1 MTYEGEAQEMRR
13 EDQRVY
19 LFGRPVVLHPGRQMK
34 THHFISLFISLCA
47 VVLLWAAPA
56 GADSFDALLS
66 STTREGLPTTALRS
80 KIKEGRAKRI
90 PEPRIR
96 MVVKQMVGHMRSART
111 WLRKGT
117 KRPVPPRLLVSVAQ
131 ARMAGLPVA
140 DLRTLTAPRSRLQA
154 HRRVDSLVD
163 MHLRGYRGKP
173 VVTLVRRV
181 NLKELPVL
189 GKTVDAL
196 RKKSGM
202 SHVQV
207 TTTLLKV
214 MKPGRGSVIRA
225 VGRFPAGG
233 PPPKRGPGS
242 RHGPGPHPQPKGP
255 PPKR

>member
-1 MTYEGEAQEMRR
+1 MRHH
-13 EDQRVY
+13 QRSY
-19 LFGRPVVLHPGRQMK
+19 LWCGA
-34 THHFISLFISLCA
+34 LCA
-47 VVLLWAAPA
+47 ALLLWSAPA
-56 GADSFDALLS
+56 GADAFDKMLTA
-66 STTREGLPTTALRS
+66 TAKEGLPTNALRS

-96 MVVKQMVGHMRSART
+96 MVVQQLVGHMRSART

-117 KRPVPPRLLVSVAQ
+117 KRPVPPRLLISVAQ
-131 ARMAGLPVA
+131 ARMAGLPVK
-140 DLRTLTAPRSRLQA
+140 DLRSLTSPKQRVTA

-173 VVTLVRRV
+173 VVSLVQRV
-181 NLKELPVL
+181 QVKELGVL

-202 SHVQV
+202 THVQV

-214 MKPGRGSVIRA
+214 MKPTRGSVLHAAR
-225 VGRFPAGG
+225 RFPAGPHPGGG
-233 PPPKRGPGS
+233 PKGPGPG
-242 RHGPGPHPQPKGP
+242 GPGPHPQPKGP

>member
-1 MTYEGEAQEMRR
+1 MTHRDMLM
-13 EDQRVY
+13 Y
-19 LFGRPVVLHPGRQMK
+19 LFGRPVVLPVSTGREMMR
-34 THHFISLFISLCA
+34 HNRYFPPWSRGALCA
-47 VVLLWAAPA
+47 LVLLWAVPA
-56 GADSFDALLS
+56 GADSFDALLG
-66 STTREGLPTTALRS
+66 STSKEGLPTSALRS

-96 MVVKQMVGHMRSART
+96 MVVQQMVGHMRSART
-111 WLRKGT
+111 WLRKGS

-131 ARMAGLPVA
+131 ARMAGLQVN
-140 DLRTLTAPRSRLQA
+140 DLRSLTGPRGRIQA

-173 VVTLVRRV
+173 VVSLVRRV
-181 NLKELPVL
+181 TFKELPVL

-202 SHVQV
+202 THVQV

-214 MKPGRGSVIRA
+214 MKPGSGSVLHA
-225 VGRFPAGG
+225 VRRFPAGG
-233 PPPKRGPGS
+233 GPPTKAGPHANP
-242 RHGPGPHPQPKGP
+242 RGPGPHPQPKGP

>member
-1 MTYEGEAQEMRR
+1 MTHRDMLM
-13 EDQRVY
+13 Y
-19 LFGRPVVLHPGRQMK
+19 LFGRPVVLPVSTGREMMR
-34 THHFISLFISLCA
+34 HNRYFPPWSRGALCA
-47 VVLLWAAPA
+47 LVILWAVPA
-56 GADSFDALLS
+56 
-66 STTREGLPTTALRS
+66 ALRS

-96 MVVKQMVGHMRSART
+96 MVVQQMVGHMRSART
-111 WLRKGT
+111 WLRKGS

-131 ARMAGLPVA
+131 ARMAGLQVN
-140 DLRTLTAPRSRLQA
+140 DLRSLTGPRGRIQA

-173 VVTLVRRV
+173 VVSLVRRV
-181 NLKELPVL
+181 TFKELPVL

-202 SHVQV
+202 THVQV

-214 MKPGRGSVIRA
+214 MKPGSGSVLHA
-225 VGRFPAGG
+225 VRRFPAGG
-233 PPPKRGPGS
+233 GPPTKAGPHANP
-242 RHGPGPHPQPKGP
+242 RGPGPHPQPKGP